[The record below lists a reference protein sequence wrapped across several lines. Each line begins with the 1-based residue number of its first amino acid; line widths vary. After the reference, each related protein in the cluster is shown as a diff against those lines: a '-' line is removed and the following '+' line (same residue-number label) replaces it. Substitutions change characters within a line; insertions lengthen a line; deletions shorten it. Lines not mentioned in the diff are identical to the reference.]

1 MVAFSNHNDNE
12 DHDYMAKIYKKL
24 QQLIDDKAVMP
35 FTSEGALETIPRR
48 KLINWNVREKDG
60 SYRVARETIERMN
73 RRADAELGFSADAM
87 KKVARG
93 QKGRG
98 SMPEAAKLAAQD
110 SAIASGVAVVVTPK
124 TKAKKAKVAPTAKPS
139 APPAPPIAPQPA
151 PASPKLGG
159 EDTHVIL
166 VFDESGSM
174 ARCEGEMNA
183 QFNAIRT
190 RLVAELP
197 KAKVDIL
204 CFGTSLHWHPSVS
217 AAAHM
222 PTLLLGSNREGTS
235 LYFATRDAVLKAIS
249 FGKPCLVYLITD
261 GDATD
266 SDRNGASSAV
276 AAALATNR
284 ITFACV
290 GPAAASTFFRNCGIP
305 DNCVRKW
312 DGVDKTDLN
321 KVTAQAAQGVSN
333 YAQARSAGK
342 TKMDSFFVDVVA
354 NAITPERVKK
364 ELRDITSSLRVRKI
378 NKFEVMKDYV
388 EKELKLTLV
397 PGAGYYPLQKAEVL
411 KQGRR
416 IIVQVRGE
424 SQYYA
429 GPAARKLLGL
439 PEDRDVKVEPKNL
452 GELVVYFQSASP
464 TRKLLPGTLFL
475 YDESHVPGATA
486 PTWSYADNAKKGA

>member
-1 MVAFSNHNDNE
+1 
-12 DHDYMAKIYKKL
+12 MAKIYAKL
-24 QQLIDDKAVMP
+24 QALIDSKAVMP
-35 FTSEGALETIPRR
+35 FTSEGVIDMIPRR

-73 RRADAELGFSADAM
+73 RRADAGLPFDAESM

-93 QKGRG
+93 QK
-98 SMPEAAKLAAQD
+98 SMKAASVGPASTAPVSAKTVKTTKKVKPTQPVAA
-110 SAIASGVAVVVTPK
+110 TP
-124 TKAKKAKVAPTAKPS
+124 APT
-139 APPAPPIAPQPA
+139 PAATV
-151 PASPKLGG
+151 PASSKLGG
-159 EDTHVIL
+159 EDTNVIL

-174 ARCEGEMNA
+174 RTCLKEVNA
-183 QFNAIRT
+183 QFEAIRA

-197 KAKVDIL
+197 KAKVDVL
-204 CFGTSLHWHPSVS
+204 CFGDNLFWHPSVS
-217 AAAHM
+217 AAQHM
-222 PTLLLGSNREGTS
+222 PTLLLGYGRGMTS
-235 LYFATRDAVLKAIS
+235 LFYATKEATQKAMS

-290 GPAAASTFFRNCGIP
+290 GPAAASTFFRSCGIP
-305 DNCVRKW
+305 DTCVRKW

-321 KVTAQAAQGVSN
+321 KVTQQAAQGVSN
-333 YAQARSAGK
+333 YAQARSVGK

-354 NAITPERVKK
+354 SAITPERVKK

-388 EKELKLTLV
+388 ETELKLTLV

-416 IIVQVRGE
+416 IIVQIRGE
-424 SQYYA
+424 SHYYA

-464 TRKLLPGTLFL
+464 TRKLLPGTQFL

>member
-1 MVAFSNHNDNE
+1 
-12 DHDYMAKIYKKL
+12 MAKIYAKL
-24 QQLIDDKAVMP
+24 QALIDSKAVMP
-35 FTSEGALETIPRR
+35 FTSEGVIDMIPRR

-60 SYRVARETIERMN
+60 SYRVARETVERMN
-73 RRADAELGFSADAM
+73 RRADAGLGFDAESM

-93 QKGRG
+93 QKNAKAMPAPV
-98 SMPEAAKLAAQD
+98 SMATKKTA
-110 SAIASGVAVVVTPK
+110 K
-124 TKAKKAKVAPTAKPS
+124 TKKTKPTPSVAATPTPAPT
-139 APPAPPIAPQPA
+139 PAATV
-151 PASPKLGG
+151 PASSKLGG
-159 EDTHVIL
+159 EDTNVIL

-174 ARCEGEMNA
+174 RTCLKEVNA
-183 QFNAIRT
+183 QFEAIRA

-197 KAKVDIL
+197 KAKVDVL
-204 CFGTSLHWHPSVS
+204 CFGDNLFWHPSVS
-217 AAAHM
+217 AAQHM
-222 PTLLLGSNREGTS
+222 PTLLLGYGRGMTS
-235 LYFATRDAVLKAIS
+235 LFYATKEATQKAMS

-261 GDATD
+261 GEATD

-290 GPAAASTFFRNCGIP
+290 GPAAASTFFKSCGIP
-305 DNCVRKW
+305 DSCVRKW

-321 KVTAQAAQGVSN
+321 KVTQQAAQGVSN

-354 NAITPERVKK
+354 SAITPERVKK

-388 EKELKLTLV
+388 ETELKLTLV

-416 IIVQVRGE
+416 IIVQIRGE
-424 SQYYA
+424 SHYYA
-429 GPAARKLLGL
+429 GPAARKLLEL

-464 TRKLLPGTLFL
+464 TRKLLPGTQFL